1 MYVMF
6 NFKHSVEPWLQTGRH
21 SAVRFDLWERLCMS
35 LLQVPVLYIV
45 EYVILI
51 L

>member
-21 SAVRFDLWERLCMS
+21 SAVRFDL
-35 LLQVPVLYIV
+35 
-45 EYVILI
+45 
-51 L
+51 